1 MNFPEFEAHLTAQ
14 DKSAHTIKGYLS
26 DLRRFARWFEQTNG
40 YALSPEGITAIDV
53 RQYRQYLQTVKN
65 YKAATINRRLS
76 AIRTYTQWALD
87 KGQINFNPVENVQGI
102 TQQEEAPRWLDKR
115 EQRALLRQVS
125 LNHNA
130 AETPA
135 ALQQAVRDQLILVL
149 LLNTGLR
156 VSELCQVQLGDLEIS
171 ERKGSLQVRQG
182 KGGKAREIPLNKA
195 CRQALADWFAQR
207 PEAASS
213 HLLIGKR
220 GGRLK
225 ARGVE
230 RVIEGLGRQSGVEV
244 TPHVLRHTFAK
255 SLVDAGVTLEK
266 VAMLLG
272 HSNLNTTRIYITPSQ
287 ADLAEAVGLLGG

>member
-1 MNFPEFEAHLTAQ
+1 MDFPEFEAHLTAQ

-53 RQYRQYLQTVKN
+53 RQYRQYLQTVKH
-65 YKAATINRRLS
+65 YKAATVNRRLS

-87 KGQINFNPVENVQGI
+87 MGQINFNPVENVQGI
-102 TQQEEAPRWLDKR
+102 TQQEDAPRWLEKR
-115 EQRALLRQVS
+115 EQRTLLRQVS

-130 AETPA
+130 AETSA
-135 ALQQAVRDQLILVL
+135 ALQQAVRDRLILVL

-156 VSELCQVQLGDLEIS
+156 VSELCQVQLGDMEIS

-195 CRQALADWFAQR
+195 CRNTLADWFAQR
-207 PEAASS
+207 PKVESS
-213 HLLIGKR
+213 CLLIGKR

-230 RVIEGLGRQSGVEV
+230 RVIEGLGQQAGVAV

-255 SLVDAGVTLEK
+255 NLVDAGVTLEK

>member
-1 MNFPEFEAHLTAQ
+1 MNFPDFEAHLAAQ

-26 DLRRFARWFEQTNG
+26 DLRRFGRWFQQTNG
-40 YALSPEGITAIDV
+40 YGLTPEGITTIDV
-53 RQYRQYLQTVKN
+53 RQYRQYLQTVKH

-87 KGQINFNPVENVQGI
+87 QGQINFNPVENVQGI
-102 TQQEEAPRWLDKR
+102 TQVENAPRWLDKR

-135 ALQQAVRDQLILVL
+135 ALQQAVRDRLILVV

-156 VSELCQVQLGDLEIS
+156 VSELCQVQIEDIGIS

-195 CRQALADWFAQR
+195 CRHALTDWFAQR
-207 PEAASS
+207 PEASS
-213 HLLIGKR
+213 YLLIGKR

-230 RVIEGLGRQSGVEV
+230 RVIEGLGKQSGVEV

-255 SLVDAGVTLEK
+255 NLVDAGVTLEK